1 MERNQQPSS
10 PPSSNQTSF
19 EQWQC
24 ASLHRSSSWR
34 RQAVAAPDSDPT
46 FPVGAAVCFSHS
58 ATCFSST
65 EPSHGRQQQW
75 QWQPKEEQRE
85 EHEREKKP
93 EWEPVL
99 ENRAN

>member
-1 MERNQQPSS
+1 
-10 PPSSNQTSF
+10 
-19 EQWQC
+19 
-24 ASLHRSSSWR
+24 
-34 RQAVAAPDSDPT
+34 VAAPVSDPT

-65 EPSHGRQQQW
+65 EPSHGRQQQQQQW

>member
-1 MERNQQPSS
+1 
-10 PPSSNQTSF
+10 
-19 EQWQC
+19 
-24 ASLHRSSSWR
+24 
-34 RQAVAAPDSDPT
+34 VAAPVSDPT

-65 EPSHGRQQQW
+65 EPSHGRQQQQQQWQW